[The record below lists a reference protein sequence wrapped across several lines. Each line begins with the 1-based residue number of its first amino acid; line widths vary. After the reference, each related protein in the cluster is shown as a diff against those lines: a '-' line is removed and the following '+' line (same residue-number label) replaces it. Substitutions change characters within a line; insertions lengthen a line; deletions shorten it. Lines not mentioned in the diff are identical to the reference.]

1 MPNLPRIPRT
11 VRRRHRAPQRPVE
24 RSEPRIAEIE
34 AAGLRWLQLEEP
46 TAVETAWLAQN
57 FEFHELD
64 LEDVL
69 STRQRPKIDEY
80 DDYMFI
86 VLHVPHYN
94 KERARL
100 DAAELNVFIGH
111 DYIVTLP
118 NVPLKPLG
126 RLFAQLEDNQERR
139 EEYFGKGS
147 GYVLYEILSELFDY
161 CFPILDK
168 IGFKLDRMREAIFT
182 ERRSEDVVRDIS
194 DVKHEIVSYRKVI
207 KPERSTLR
215 LLERTRYLPDD
226 LEVYFDD
233 IVDKAERIWDQLDN
247 YKEVVEALEQT
258 NESVIAHKQNDILRL
273 LTIFSVILL
282 PLTLLSGIFGMNFQP
297 HPVLQ
302 QLPRLHRDGDADGDH
317 RRGDA
322 RVLPRQALDMTER
335 LWAPWRM
342 EYIQGGADA
351 PGCIFCDKA
360 AAGDDEAN
368 LIVHR
373 GERAYVLMNLYPYS
387 NGHLMVAPYRHVA
400 APGDLDEG
408 ERAEMWALL
417 DRSLDVLTDV
427 MAPHGFNAGIN
438 IGRVAGAGVED
449 HIHLHVV
456 PRWNGDT
463 NFMPVLA
470 DVKVMPE
477 HLTRTAAKLRDAWRD
492 RPA

>member
-11 VRRRHRAPQRPVE
+11 VRRRQRAPQRPVE

-147 GYVLYEILSELFDY
+147 GYMLYEILSELFDY

-168 IGFKLDRMREAIFT
+168 IGFKLDRLEDAIF
-182 ERRSEDVVRDIS
+182 EQRRSEDVARDIS
-194 DVKHEIVSYRKVI
+194 NVKHEIVSYRKVI
-207 KPERSTLR
+207 KPELDAA

-226 LEVYFDD
+226 LEVHFDD
-233 IVDKAERIWDQLDN
+233 IVDKAERIWGPLDN

-282 PLTLLSGIFGMNFQP
+282 PLTLLSGIFGMNFQHIP
-297 HPVLQ
+297 
-302 QLPRLHRDGDADGDH
+302 
-317 RRGDA
+317 
-322 RVLPRQALDMTER
+322 
-335 LWAPWRM
+335 
-342 EYIQGGADA
+342 
-351 PGCIFCDKA
+351 FS
-360 AAGDDEAN
+360 
-368 LIVHR
+368 
-373 GERAYVLMNLYPYS
+373 S
-387 NGHLMVAPYRHVA
+387 NYHGFVVT
-400 APGDLDEG
+400 
-408 ERAEMWALL
+408 
-417 DRSLDVLTDV
+417 VTV
-427 MAPHGFNAGIN
+427 MAVIAVVMLAFF
-438 IGRVAGAGVED
+438 RVK
-449 HIHLHVV
+449 
-456 PRWNGDT
+456 RWI
-463 NFMPVLA
+463 
-470 DVKVMPE
+470 
-477 HLTRTAAKLRDAWRD
+477 
-492 RPA
+492 